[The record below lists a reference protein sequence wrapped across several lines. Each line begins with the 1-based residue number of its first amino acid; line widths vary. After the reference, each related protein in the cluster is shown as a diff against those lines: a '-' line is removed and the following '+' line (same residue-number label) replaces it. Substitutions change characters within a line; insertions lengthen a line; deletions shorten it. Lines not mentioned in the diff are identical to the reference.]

1 MTTTLLI
8 SEAKLRE
15 FTDINNNVDSS
26 LLVNAIREA
35 QDIELQRVLGTILYN
50 KILSDVAGSTISGNY
65 KDLLDNWIQDFLL
78 YSAYYISLEY
88 IYLRPR
94 NNGLVKPTGG
104 ENSIDADLTL
114 FDRKRQ
120 STKNKKEF
128 YGDRLVNH
136 LIEDQVNFPEYTQG
150 TNLDEMPADVGT
162 QFRSPLVFRINTR
175 ADYLREMERR
185 GIRVYDSR
193 YPNFPQ

>member
-15 FTDINNNVDSS
+15 FTDLNNNVDSA

-35 QDIELQRVLGTILYN
+35 QDIELQRILGTILYN
-50 KILSDVAGSTISGNY
+50 KILSDVDGSTISGDY

-78 YSAYYISLEY
+78 YSSYYISLEY

-114 FDRKRQ
+114 YDRKRQ
-120 STKNKKEF
+120 SVKNKKEF

-136 LIEDQVNFPEYTQG
+136 LLEDQALFPEYTQG
-150 TNLDEMPADVGT
+150 TQLDEMIADVGT
-162 QFRSPLVFRINTR
+162 QFRSPMVFRNNLSSDR
-175 ADYLREMERR
+175 LREMERR
-185 GIRVYDSR
+185 GIKVYDSK